1 MYVAYEIPCALAYS
15 QHPEKYKKQP
25 ETRKQDGN
33 WQKIQD
39 SKGREIEF
47 ISKKSEKIRKGIQNK
62 KLIDT

>member
-25 ETRKQDGN
+25 ETRKLK
-33 WQKIQD
+33 KIQD

-47 ISKKSEKIRKGIQNK
+47 TSKKSEKIRKGIQNK